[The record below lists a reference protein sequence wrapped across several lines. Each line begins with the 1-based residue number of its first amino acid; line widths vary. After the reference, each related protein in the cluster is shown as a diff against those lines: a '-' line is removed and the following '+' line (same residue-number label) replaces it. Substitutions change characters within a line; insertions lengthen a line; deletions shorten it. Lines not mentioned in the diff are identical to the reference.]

1 MSAVLA
7 AALCLSPSALAGD
20 VYVNGV
26 RADDLRELAMTDV
39 SVRFDTNGDLWIDA
53 PGYRVEVQAGGA
65 AKAPPS
71 VPPARYWLITD
82 DQGSKGQIVDV
93 IVNGTLVRKIR
104 SGEPQLILDLQPYLR
119 PGRNTVLLN
128 GIPTR
133 GGWGGPLRVFVG
145 SGRNDAGTVHLDSTD
160 IQLRRG
166 ADDATRGESH
176 SHTLDVR

>member
-1 MSAVLA
+1 VSAVLV
-7 AALCLSPSALAGD
+7 AALCLSTSAFAGD

-26 RADDLRELAMTDV
+26 RADGLRDLEMTDV
-39 SVRFDTNGDLWIDA
+39 SVRFDASGDLWIDA
-53 PGYRVEVQAGGA
+53 PRYRVEVEAGDE
-65 AKAPPS
+65 AKAPPT
-71 VPPARYWLITD
+71 VPAARYWLVTD
-82 DQGSKGQIVDV
+82 DQGSSGQVVDV

-104 SGEPQLILDLQPYLR
+104 SGEPQLILDLKPYLR

-133 GGWGGPLRVFVG
+133 GGSGGSLRVFVG